1 MAEEDFGNHSGF
13 TKTLP
18 EFEAE
23 KKWYYNGVRAAVGQG
38 PHLSMMTTEEIIANS
53 TAATLRALKFLG
65 LKPAPGYDLVAPW
78 QVCAEDA

>member
-38 PHLSMMTTEEIIANS
+38 PRLSMMTTE
-53 TAATLRALKFLG
+53 AAA
-65 LKPAPGYDLVAPW
+65 AA
-78 QVCAEDA
+78 AAAA

>member
-1 MAEEDFGNHSGF
+1 MSFVSDELGPTNAPKWLQAFPLVEAYMAEEDFGNHSGF

-38 PHLSMMTTEEIIANS
+38 PRLSMMTTE
-53 TAATLRALKFLG
+53 AAA
-65 LKPAPGYDLVAPW
+65 AA
-78 QVCAEDA
+78 AA